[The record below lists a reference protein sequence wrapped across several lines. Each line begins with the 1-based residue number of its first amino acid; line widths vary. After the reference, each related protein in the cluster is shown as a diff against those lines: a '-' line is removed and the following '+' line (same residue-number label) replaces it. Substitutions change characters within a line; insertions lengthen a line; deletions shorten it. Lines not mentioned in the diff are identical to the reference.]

1 MTANDLCA
9 YAGLT
14 AVFLATANI
23 CLGLL
28 IAVRYSP
35 WRSWPHRRINY
46 FRVHNWTG
54 YLLLLVTF
62 LHPVFL
68 LFVKTAR
75 FRPVD
80 IIYPVHSPVQ
90 PVENTVGAA
99 ALYLLAIVVVSSY
112 FRLGLGRKLWKRT
125 HFLVY
130 AAAACAFVHG
140 ILADPELKGSAVDPL
155 DGEKLFVEACFL
167 AVAVGSWLALR
178 YRARRSDQKRARRA
192 PAIASE
198 GALFSED

>member
-9 YAGLT
+9 YTGLA
-14 AVFLATANI
+14 AVFLATLNI

-46 FRVHNWTG
+46 FRIHNWTG

-68 LFVKTAR
+68 LFVKTQR
-75 FRPVD
+75 FQLLD
-80 IIYPVHSPVQ
+80 IVYPVRSPVQ
-90 PVENTVGAA
+90 PVENTVGTV

-140 ILADPELKGSAVDPL
+140 ILTDPELKGSVIDPL
-155 DGEKLFVEACFL
+155 DGEKVFVEACL
-167 AVAVGSWLALR
+167 LVVIVGSWAALR
-178 YRARRSDQKRARRA
+178 YRARRREHVRRGLV
-192 PAIASE
+192 IASE
-198 GALFSED
+198 GAVFSEE

>member
-9 YAGLT
+9 YAGLA

-46 FRVHNWTG
+46 FRIHNWTG

-68 LFVKTAR
+68 LFVKTAHFR
-75 FRPVD
+75 FID

-90 PVENTVGAA
+90 PWENTVGAA

-130 AAAACAFVHG
+130 ATAAGAFVHG
-140 ILADPELKGSAVDPL
+140 ILTDPELKGAGVDLL
-155 DGEKLFVEACFL
+155 DGEKVFVEACL
-167 AVAVGSWLALR
+167 LVVVAGSWLALR
-178 YRARRSDQKRARRA
+178 YRARRKERERHGMV
-192 PAIASE
+192 IGSE
-198 GALFSED
+198 GAVFSEE